1 MADGSTSNRFVLK
14 QPFHDLGAHFAVQ
27 AVDGLGGRVA
37 CHAQDALGVG
47 LDQLAGA
54 VDVEEN
60 LRAAEYEPY
69 GQRGQQDDAQ

>member
-47 LDQLAGA
+47 LDQVAGLVGA
-54 VDVEEN
+54 EDD
-60 LRAAEYEPY
+60 LCAAQHKPHRQ
-69 GQRGQQDDAQ
+69 G